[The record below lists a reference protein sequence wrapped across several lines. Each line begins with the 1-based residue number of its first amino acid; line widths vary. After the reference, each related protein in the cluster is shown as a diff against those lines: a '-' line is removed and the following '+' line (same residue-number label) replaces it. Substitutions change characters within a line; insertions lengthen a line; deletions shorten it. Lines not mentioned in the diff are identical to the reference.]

1 MSTKKKLEGVLAVM
15 CTPFDHYGE
24 VDEGSLRNHIRYL
37 VDKGGVHGVMP
48 TGSTGEFTALSD
60 DEIRRVLDITVDE
73 VAGKV
78 PVVPGT
84 AAVSTKQTIERT
96 QYAKDAGADGAL
108 IVAPYYCHPND
119 DEIYGHYHAICSEVD
134 IPIVLYNNP
143 GTSGVDMKP
152 DLITKL
158 AQLDQI
164 QYVKESSGDMT
175 RLTELITMCGDKVDI
190 FCGCDTLT
198 MEMFLMGAKGWVSPP
213 ANIIPEQC
221 VKLYELAAVKKDI
234 AKAGK
239 LYLELLPLFRM
250 FESSGQYVQLVKYGL
265 EILGRPVGPPRLPLL
280 PPCRE
285 SQLELEKL
293 LKSLAKK

>member
-1 MSTKKKLEGVLAVM
+1 MTDRTFQGVFAVL
-15 CTPFDHYGE
+15 CTPFDTDGA
-24 VDEGSLRNHIRYL
+24 VDEIALRSHISHL
-37 VDKGGVHGVMP
+37 IDKGGVHGIMP

-60 DEIRRVLDITVDE
+60 QEIHRVIDIAVDE
-73 VAGKV
+73 VAGRV
-78 PVVPGT
+78 PVVAGT
-84 AAVSTKQTIERT
+84 AAVSTKLTIERT

-119 DEIYGHYHAICSEVD
+119 DEIYGHYHAICAEVD
-134 IPIVLYNNP
+134 LTIMLYNNP

-152 DLITKL
+152 ELITRI
-158 AQLDQI
+158 AQLDQVKYI
-164 QYVKESSGDMT
+164 KESSGDMT
-175 RLTELITMCGDKVDI
+175 RLTELITRCGDAADV

-198 MEMFLMGAKGWVSPP
+198 MEMLLMGAKGWVSPP

-221 VKLYELAAVKKDI
+221 VKLYELTAVRKDI
-234 AKAGK
+234 ETAGR

-265 EILGRPVGPPRLPLL
+265 EYLGRPVGPPRPPLL

-285 SQLELEKL
+285 SQLALEKL
-293 LKSLAKK
+293 LKSLTM